1 MEDFIDELRPFLK
14 EGVIASVEK
23 LEWQNDNDADG
34 VLTLNGQT
42 LRFSISGGDELG
54 AWFNIS

>member
-23 LEWQNDNDADG
+23 LEWENDNAADG